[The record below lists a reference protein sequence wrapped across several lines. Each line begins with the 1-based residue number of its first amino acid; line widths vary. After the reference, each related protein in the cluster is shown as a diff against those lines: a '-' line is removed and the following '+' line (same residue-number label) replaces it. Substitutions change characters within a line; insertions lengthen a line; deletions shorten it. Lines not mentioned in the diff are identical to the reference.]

1 MNIVQIVFW
10 ICLFLLVYTYIIYPF
25 LLQILSANNEQIAPK
40 LSTYPNVYILIAA
53 HNEESVIIEK
63 LNSINNND
71 YPAENIEI
79 HLGSDNSTDN
89 TNRLIQ
95 DYIAE
100 SRYTIEFLTMPQRSG
115 KIGTLNYLVEQIQIK
130 NELSDNDVF
139 ISTDANVMFD
149 KFTIYNLV
157 RHFTDP
163 KIGIV
168 DSHIFNSLKDTFEVS
183 QSESKYLN
191 REIKLKHREGIVFGK
206 LMGAF
211 GGCFAIRAMCFS
223 PIPVNLKVD
232 DFFLC
237 MKTMIKG
244 YKAISDPEA
253 ICYEK
258 TAATF
263 QEEFKRKR
271 RISSGNFQN
280 MAIFRRFL
288 LPVNTLGFVF
298 FSHKVIRYIGPILM
312 IIILLANIYLVVTSQ
327 PFMLIFLIIQ
337 ALWYIVLPVFDKM
350 CQLIGINILALRHVR
365 YFNYMNLALLLGFK
379 DYINGIDSNIWEP
392 TKRI

>member
-40 LSTYPNVYILIAA
+40 LSTYPNVYVLIAA

-63 LNSINNND
+63 LKSINNND

-89 TNRLIQ
+89 TNKLIQ

-100 SRYTIEFLTMPQRSG
+100 SRYTIEFLIMPQRSG

-183 QSESKYLN
+183 QSD
-191 REIKLKHREGIVFGK
+191 
-206 LMGAF
+206 
-211 GGCFAIRAMCFS
+211 CFAIRANCFTL
-223 PIPVNLKVD
+223 IPTYLRVD

-244 YKAISDPEA
+244 YKAISDPEVV
-253 ICYEK
+253 ETSK
-258 TAATF
+258 TWP
-263 QEEFKRKR
+263 
-271 RISSGNFQN
+271 
-280 MAIFRRFL
+280 FL
-288 LPVNTLGFVF
+288 DAF
-298 FSHKVIRYIGPILM
+298 Y
-312 IIILLANIYLVVTSQ
+312 
-327 PFMLIFLIIQ
+327 FL
-337 ALWYIVLPVFDKM
+337 
-350 CQLIGINILALRHVR
+350 
-365 YFNYMNLALLLGFK
+365 
-379 DYINGIDSNIWEP
+379 
-392 TKRI
+392 